1 MAARAGAALAVIGL
15 VASTGTMAQNAKLS
29 DLATLAGHWRR
40 DISRF
45 SAPKVLAAGYGT
57 AAVESAGYSLAASPD
72 GRAALLGVTMPAS
85 PAAPRA

>member
-40 DISRF
+40 DISRVL
-45 SAPKVLAAGYGT
+45 PKC
-57 AAVESAGYSLAASPD
+57 SPPVME
-72 GRAALLGVTMPAS
+72 R
-85 PAAPRA
+85 RQ

>member
-1 MAARAGAALAVIGL
+1 MAARAGAALAMIGL

-45 SAPKVLAAGYGT
+45 MGPPRKCSQSARRRLWNGGSR
-57 AAVESAGYSLAASPD
+57 E
-72 GRAALLGVTMPAS
+72 RWI
-85 PAAPRA
+85 